1 MELIKK
7 ILFCL
12 FLSFLMSCDGQNKE
26 TSNERKVNQTDSIQ
40 KENETFILQKQLS
53 KNKDNF
59 KYFFPEF
66 VYQLIPTES
75 SLFDLSINENVYK
88 IDLLLD
94 SASIN
99 IWDLKKSK
107 NHLIL
112 IEGNDYYGS
121 VFYVYYYHNN
131 VLTYYGTFNHI
142 AKEIE
147 KSNGEKVF
155 SIDLKG
161 ETLNIS
167 LSQNNKNSKY
177 NLQPIKDISLL
188 SIKDTVNTSELKEE
202 WKKENFEIIKEK
214 TADINLDGLEDE
226 IYVLWNATK
235 KTFPIYI
242 ILQKNNSSVDK
253 VIMNENILSPVLG
266 NSTGT
271 GLIDIVCKNGYIT
284 FEENISEGSPSQ
296 NKYITFFYNK
306 NDAHIYLH
314 KYGIIAMYDDDS
326 KDWEKT
332 YISKNFGK
340 INFVNYNN
348 VDIMSKLK

>member
-1 MELIKK
+1 
-7 ILFCL
+7 
-12 FLSFLMSCDGQNKE
+12 MSCDGQNKK
-26 TSNERKVNQTDSIQ
+26 TSNEEKVNQTNIIQ
-40 KENETFILQKQLS
+40 KENETFVLQKQLS

-59 KYFFPEF
+59 KYFFQEF

-88 IDLLLD
+88 TDLLLD

-99 IWDLKKSK
+99 IWDLKKSR

-112 IEGNDYYGS
+112 VEGNDYYGS
-121 VFYVYYYHNN
+121 VFYVYYYHDS

-142 AKEIE
+142 AKDIE
-147 KSNGEKVF
+147 KSNGEKIF

-167 LSQNNKNSKY
+167 LSQNNNNSKY
-177 NLQPIKDISLL
+177 NLQPIKDIPSL
-188 SIKDTVNTSELKEE
+188 SIKNTVNTPELKEE

-214 TADINLDGLEDE
+214 TADINQDGLEDK
-226 IYVLWNATK
+226 IYVLWNAMS

-242 ILQKNNSSVDK
+242 ILQKNNGSANK
-253 VIMNENILSPVLG
+253 VIMNKDILSPILG

-271 GLIDIVCKNGYIT
+271 GLVDIVCKNGYIT

-296 NKYITFFYNK
+296 NRYITFLYNK
-306 NDAHIYLH
+306 NDGHIYLH
-314 KYGIIAMYDDDS
+314 KYRINAMNDDDS
-326 KDWEKT
+326 KEWE
-332 YISKNFGK
+332 
-340 INFVNYNN
+340 
-348 VDIMSKLK
+348 